1 MSPKSLKF
9 LFIWLNRVTKV
20 KGSLYYMKN
29 CVDRERLREVCV
41 VLSIVQEP
49 NSVIILL

>member
-9 LFIWLNRVTKV
+9 FFIRLNRVTQV
-20 KGSLYYMKN
+20 LALYDMKN
-29 CVDRERLREVCV
+29 CVDRERLREKCV
-41 VLSIVQEP
+41 VLPVMQEP